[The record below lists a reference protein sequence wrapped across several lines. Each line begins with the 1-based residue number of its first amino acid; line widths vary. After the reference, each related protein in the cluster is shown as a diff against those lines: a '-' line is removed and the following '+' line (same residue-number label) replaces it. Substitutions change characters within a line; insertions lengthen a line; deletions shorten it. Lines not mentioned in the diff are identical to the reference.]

1 MFSLPSICSRRSSG
15 ITTVA
20 SNIYDF
26 DQDLLQ
32 KAVWKLCL
40 YSSQEKRVYTVD
52 VVSINVCALSI
63 DNRHGGHDN
72 LVCRACPCGS
82 YEDEADVG
90 LCWDGVSSHETSN
103 TVADSSGLKTWAKGK
118 VDSCVASFT
127 KVKGCLCTHPEKLS
141 RDDPN
146 RAKVRGWSNLECFQ
160 GFGYYSWNG
169 SQ

>member
-1 MFSLPSICSRRSSG
+1 MGDAVGGTGSKKGVLTAAFAVGTDKDWSSG

-72 LVCRACPCGS
+72 LVFGHARA
-82 YEDEADVG
+82 VVMRMRRT
-90 LCWDGVSSHETSN
+90 WVSAG
-103 TVADSSGLKTWAKGK
+103 TV
-118 VDSCVASFT
+118 
-127 KVKGCLCTHPEKLS
+127 
-141 RDDPN
+141 
-146 RAKVRGWSNLECFQ
+146 
-160 GFGYYSWNG
+160 
-169 SQ
+169 

>member
-52 VVSINVCALSI
+52 VVSINVCALST
-63 DNRHGGHDN
+63 DHRHGGHDN